1 MNGPRDDLLIREC
14 EIFCRYLTRSAPS
27 PYLHRA
33 YGRGHASMAATCR
46 ADSLIDRA
54 LLGFAR
60 NSVTAVG
67 LADAY
72 AARFRR
78 GSLLRCKLILMLA
91 LVEHDSARHH
101 AFDKARSAPR
111 NSAVAMLVL
120 TGMAWALR
128 LAVAIALFGPVQLAS
143 IVTDRPAPH
152 A

>member
-1 MNGPRDDLLIREC
+1 MNSSSDDLLSREC
-14 EIFCRYLTRSAPS
+14 DIFCRYLTRSAPS
-27 PYLHRA
+27 AYLRHA

-60 NSVTAVG
+60 SGVAAVG

-101 AFDKARSAPR
+101 AFDQARSAPR
-111 NSAVAMLVL
+111 MAAVAMLVL
-120 TGMAWALR
+120 AGMAWALR
-128 LAVAIALFGPVQLAS
+128 LFVAIAMFGPVQLAS

-152 A
+152 V